1 MTCDY
6 QAAVPLADAVCVC
19 GGGGVSVSSLVIALL
34 YSLCIHTI
42 GYSWTVCLIELQS
55 NS

>member
-6 QAAVPLADAVCVC
+6 QAAVPLADAVCVW
-19 GGGGVSVSSLVIALL
+19 GGVSVSSLVIALL
-34 YSLCIHTI
+34 YSQCIHTI